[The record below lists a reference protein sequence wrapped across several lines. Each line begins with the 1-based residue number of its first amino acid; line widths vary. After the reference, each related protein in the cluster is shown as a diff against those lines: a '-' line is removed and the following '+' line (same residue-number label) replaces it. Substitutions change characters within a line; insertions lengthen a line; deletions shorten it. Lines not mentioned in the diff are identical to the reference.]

1 MNGTIRYTVRP
12 YDTFWMLAQVFNTT
26 VESIMELNPGVD
38 PRNLQV
44 GHVITIRPG
53 FQYYGPYTGDSN
65 MMNHDNMME
74 RPNNGMMNGGMMN
87 GGMMNGGMMNGG
99 MMNGG
104 MMGGGMNGGMMSGGM
119 NGGMMSGGMNGG
131 MMNGGMI
138 NDNLMDDMMED
149 CGMLP
154 DLRDYFRIL
163 WEQHVVWTRLVIL
176 GIIFDLP
183 ELEFA
188 TQRLL
193 RTATDFA
200 NALNPFYGEQA
211 AQTFENLFRQHITI
225 AAELVNAAKAG
236 DTNQVNQ
243 IWQRWVDNA
252 NQIADFLGSINPA
265 WSAEDWSAMLMEHL
279 ELLADNISYILEQN
293 YRASVDGFDDIESQA
308 MEMADMMAE
317 GIVAQ
322 FHQAQ

>member
-26 VESIMELNPGVD
+26 AESIMELNPGVD
-38 PRNLQV
+38 PRNLQI

-53 FQYYGPYTGDSN
+53 FQYYSPYPTDNN
-65 MMNHDNMME
+65 MMDNNNMSGM
-74 RPNNGMMNGGMMN
+74 PNNSVMNGGMMNGGMMN

-104 MMGGGMNGGMMSGGM
+104 MM
-119 NGGMMSGGMNGG
+119 
-131 MMNGGMI
+131 
-138 NDNLMDDMMED
+138 NDAFMDDMMDD

-154 DLRDYFRIL
+154 DLKDYFRML
-163 WEQHVVWTRLVIL
+163 WGQHVMWTRMVIL

-183 ELEFA
+183 ELEFS

-193 RTATDFA
+193 RNATDFA
-200 NALNPFYGEQA
+200 NALNSFYGGEA
-211 AQTFENLFRQHITI
+211 AQTFENLFQQHITI
-225 AAELVNAAKAG
+225 ATELVNAAKAG
-236 DTNQVNQ
+236 DTNQVDA

-252 NQIADFLGSINPA
+252 KQIAEFLESINPN
-265 WSAEDWSAMLMEHL
+265 WSSEDWNAMMMEHL
-279 ELLADNISYILEQN
+279 ELLGANLTDLLEHN
-293 YRASVDGFDDIESQA
+293 YQAFVEGFDDIELQA

-317 GIVAQ
+317 GIAIQ
-322 FHQAQ
+322 FPG